1 VAAATVALHG
11 STDNITFV
19 PLITWTNGLKG
30 PGTCYHPGQ
39 PGYRYFDLVV
49 AGQAGAGNVTA
60 EIDTFYGVSAG
71 SAQGGRG
78 MW

>member
-1 VAAATVALHG
+1 MTAATITLQG
-11 STDNITFV
+11 STVTITFV
-19 PLITWTNGLKG
+19 PVLTWTNGLKG
-30 PGTCYHPGQ
+30 SRTWYRPGQ

-49 AGQAGAGNVTA
+49 AGHAGAGNVTA

-71 SAQGGRG
+71 SAEGGAG